1 MFIET
6 ERVGGYQELGA
17 VGKGRDVGQR
27 IPTYSY
33 KMNNF
38 WGSNVQ
44 HDNCS

>member
-6 ERVGGYQELGA
+6 AGWGISGVGGG
-17 VGKGRDVGQR
+17 GKGRDVGQR

-38 WGSNVQ
+38 WGSKVQ
-44 HDNCS
+44 HDDCS